1 MNKLKFGKLD
11 IQFYDIDLISKEA
24 RKESYMMQAHKWDE
38 FIIYQ
43 EKQIYKLSLV
53 TIIAC
58 PAAAIMMSASRIILS
73 GS

>member
-24 RKESYMMQAHKWDE
+24 RKESYLMQANKWDE

-53 TIIAC
+53 TIIAF

>member
-11 IQFYDIDLISKEA
+11 IQFYDIDLVSKEA
-24 RKESYMMQAHKWDE
+24 RKESYMMQANKWDG

-53 TIIAC
+53 TIIAF
-58 PAAAIMMSASRIILS
+58 PATAIMMSASRIILS

>member
-11 IQFYDIDLISKEA
+11 SQFYDIDLISKEA
-24 RKESYMMQAHKWDE
+24 RKESYMMQANKWDE

-53 TIIAC
+53 TIIAF

>member
-38 FIIYQ
+38 FIMDFTN
-43 EKQIYKLSLV
+43 V
-53 TIIAC
+53 C
-58 PAAAIMMSASRIILS
+58 PFYFWK
-73 GS
+73 